1 MLKNKLM
8 KKPKFTNFLVHQ
20 NESKCIIYY
29 QKHLRLKIAQR
40 KFLSIISHHK
50 FRSKGF
56 FSSNQ
61 LFRFVNVTLQLII
74 SPAGLRAIKNCWK
87 TET

>member
-8 KKPKFTNFLVHQ
+8 KKIKFTNFFVHQ
-20 NESKCIIYY
+20 NEYIVYY
-29 QKHLRLKIAQR
+29 QKHLTLKIARR

-61 LFRFVNVTLQLII
+61 FFRFVNVTLQLII
-74 SPAGLRAIKNCWK
+74 SPTGLRAINNCWK

>member
-1 MLKNKLM
+1 MHHLL
-8 KKPKFTNFLVHQ
+8 
-20 NESKCIIYY
+20 SKTFET
-29 QKHLRLKIAQR
+29 KIARR
-40 KFLSIISHHK
+40 KFLSMISHHK
-50 FRSKGF
+50 FRWKGF

-74 SPAGLRAIKNCWK
+74 SPTGLRAINNCWK